1 MILLR
6 KASDKEAKKW
16 IKEYLSTLNGDYDS
30 TMPDIINEST
40 AYIVS
45 IDTKDAALVCENNI
59 KGKFLSCFY
68 VLDAYLKYSN
78 DIFGKA
84 KELLNFKE
92 GLVLSFDQKAL
103 ATMIEHQRDIKVDS
117 YNFTFSQNKVVPPVF
132 PLKYLQIATKED
144 IKHFAELKRIENI
157 DELLD
162 KSYVYVYKHTSS
174 NEYIGFGLMKPS
186 IKKDTLELHAKVN
199 DAFRHQG
206 IGRSLLLHLSTLCQA
221 KGRKP
226 VANCPSSSVSTY
238 RTLYSAGFIAPSS
251 IIKVF
256 F

>member
-6 KASDKEAKKW
+6 KANAKESKKW
-16 IKEYLSTLNGDYDS
+16 IKDYLSTLEGEYDS
-30 TMPDIINEST
+30 TMPDLINEST

-45 IDTKDAALVCENNI
+45 IDTKDAALVCENTTR
-59 KGKFLSCFY
+59 GRFLSCFY
-68 VLDAYLKYSN
+68 VIDAYLKYSN
-78 DIFGKA
+78 DIFTKA

-103 ATMIEHQRDIKVDS
+103 ATMIEHQSDIKVDS

-132 PLKYLQIATKED
+132 PLKYLQIATKD
-144 IKHFAELKRIENI
+144 DVKHFDELKRLDNI
-157 DELLD
+157 QELLD
-162 KSYVYVYKHTSS
+162 KSYVYVYK
-174 NEYIGFGLMKPS
+174 NPAGDDYIGFGLLKPS

-199 DAFRHQG
+199 DAYRHQG
-206 IGRSLLLHLSTLCQA
+206 IGRSLLLHLSTICQA

-238 RTLYSAGFIAPSS
+238 RTLYSAGFIAPTS